1 LVRGEMTEYYRNKY
15 RSTPSRRV
23 DGPVTMY
30 PTRARRRRMVLLL
43 AVLATVLAVVLG
55 SLGALV
61 WGVKGLIGGPP
72 GTANTANTVLAG
84 DTAAINVSSGS
95 ATPIASVTTNY
106 EVKPLVDLT
115 ALRDAS
121 YVPVKA
127 FHVTSDKATDKASM
141 GRIMDLIDRTEI
153 SALVVEVK
161 DEYGRVAYD
170 SDAPMALEYGT
181 VKPIIWGGDLDG
193 LLEALVQHNIAPI
206 ARVVCFKD
214 SRFTKERPDLA
225 LIDSTTGQPWKDYK
239 GNLYL
244 NPYKQEAWEYIV
256 QVAEDAARRG
266 FREIQFDY
274 IRFPDGLS
282 GDLSTVTY
290 PGQFGEKVDAIA
302 GFLAYAKPRLEALG
316 VWVSADIFGWV
327 LEDGSVK
334 GIGQDIAKMAENV
347 DIVCPM
353 VYPDHYP
360 LGYSGIAYPPAEP
373 YKTIT
378 RALSKAQAYI
388 QGTGAKCRPYLQA
401 YRDIQ
406 AQRIEYTPAMVKE
419 EIRAAA
425 ELGFNEYVLWA
436 GYPDLGGQ

>member
-1 LVRGEMTEYYRNKY
+1 ML
-15 RSTPSRRV
+15 
-23 DGPVTMY
+23 D
-30 PTRARRRRMVLLL
+30 L
-43 AVLATVLAVVLG
+43 
-55 SLGALV
+55 
-61 WGVKGLIGGPP
+61 
-72 GTANTANTVLAG
+72 
-84 DTAAINVSSGS
+84 AAI
-95 ATPIASVTTNY
+95 
-106 EVKPLVDLT
+106 
-115 ALRDAS
+115 RDAS

-153 SALVVEVK
+153 NALVIEVK
-161 DEYGRVAYD
+161 DEYGRVAYN
-170 SDAPMALEYGT
+170 SEAPMAVEHGT
-181 VKPIIWGGDLDG
+181 VKPIIWGGDID
-193 LLEALVQHNIAPI
+193 ALIATLAERNIVPI

-214 SRFTKERPDLA
+214 SRFAKARPDLA
-225 LIDSTTGQPWKDYK
+225 LIDKVTGQPWKDYK

-290 PGQFGEKVDAIA
+290 PGQNGEKDDAIA
-302 GFLAYAKPRLEALG
+302 AFLAYARPRLEALG
-316 VWVSADIFGWV
+316 VWMSADIFGWV

-334 GIGQDIAKMAENV
+334 GIGQDLHKMAKNV

-360 LGYSGIAYPPAEP
+360 LGYGGIAYPPAEP

-378 RALSKAQAYI
+378 RALSKAQAFVE
-388 QGTGAKCRPYLQA
+388 GTGAKCRPYLQA
-401 YRDIQ
+401 HTDIQ
-406 AQRIEYTPAMVKE
+406 SQHIKYTPEMVRQ
-419 EIRAAA
+419 EIKAAA
-425 ELGFNEYVLWA
+425 DLGFDEYVLWA